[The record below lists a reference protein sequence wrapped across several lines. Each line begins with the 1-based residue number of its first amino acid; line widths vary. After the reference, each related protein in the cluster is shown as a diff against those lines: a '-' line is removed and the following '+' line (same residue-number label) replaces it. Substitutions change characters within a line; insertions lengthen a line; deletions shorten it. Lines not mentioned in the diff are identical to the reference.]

1 MGIGHCHF
9 HSLHLI
15 SQVRSTASEN
25 SSIYGVY
32 LLINIISPVAKPR
45 AGLKIARIVN
55 ARTTGLEKKK
65 NKKKKKKK
73 KKETIHLIQYKGRKN
88 AIVEWNIAQ

>member
-55 ARTTGLEKKK
+55 ATTTGLEKKK
-65 NKKKKKKK
+65 
-73 KKETIHLIQYKGRKN
+73 KGNNSFDSVQRPEKCHC
-88 AIVEWNIAQ
+88 

>member
-55 ARTTGLEKKK
+55 ATTTGLE
-65 NKKKKKKK
+65 KKK

>member
-55 ARTTGLEKKK
+55 ATTTGLE
-65 NKKKKKKK
+65 KK